1 MATARGHWDL
11 PPGWKADPEDTADDD
26 VRFIDP
32 EDLADLR
39 LSRSWSDR
47 VPVDAEDAA
56 FDGGRPRVEE
66 YLAL

>member
-32 EDLADLR
+32 EDLADHR
-39 LSRSWSDR
+39 LYGSWSDR

-56 FDGGRPRVEE
+56 FDVDRPRVEE